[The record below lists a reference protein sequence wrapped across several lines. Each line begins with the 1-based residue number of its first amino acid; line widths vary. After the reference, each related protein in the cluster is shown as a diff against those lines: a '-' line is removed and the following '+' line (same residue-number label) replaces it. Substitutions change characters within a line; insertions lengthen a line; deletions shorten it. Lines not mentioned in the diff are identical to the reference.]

1 MRLLYDAV
9 IFEEQEV
16 GGISRIHRE
25 LLPRMCDL
33 EPSLEVT
40 CLTTRKTRQP
50 LPAHQRIQVRRILP
64 LERML
69 RPHRVFGRAT
79 WRARPLAL
87 RLAVRRGPRAI
98 WLSSYYTWPAGWRG
112 PTVAMVYDL
121 IYEFSPELYRRT
133 GADQVRRRI
142 RETILRARHIIC
154 ISECTQR
161 DVVRLYGVPQSRTS
175 VVYPGL
181 PLDNVPEGEARFAE
195 QAPPRDYILY
205 VGARWGYKNFLGLL
219 EAFARWSQDVVVTL
233 VCVGGDATWSAE
245 ESATLAHLG
254 IAGRVRNLGPVSDT
268 TLAKLYT
275 EARFLVL
282 PSLYEGFGLPLLEAM
297 QYQTLAVVSRTSS
310 LPEVGGDVPF
320 YFDPKER
327 DSIMRA
333 MAQAFQLPEDVR
345 RERVAAGRARAARFS
360 LNAAA
365 SALLSVLKET
375 VATDQLLRGTQAPA
389 G

>member
-16 GGISRIHRE
+16 GGISRIHRQ
-25 LLPRMCDL
+25 LLPRMCEL

-40 CLTTRKTRQP
+40 CLTTQKTRQR
-50 LPAHQRIQVRRILP
+50 LPVHQRIQIRDILP
-64 LERML
+64 LEWMF
-69 RPHRVFGRAT
+69 RPHRAFGRAA

-87 RLAVRRGPRAI
+87 RLALRRGLRGV
-98 WLSSYYTWPAGWRG
+98 WLSSYYTWPALWRG

-121 IYEFSPELYRRT
+121 IYELSPELYRGT

-142 RETILRARHIIC
+142 RETILRARHIVC

-161 DVVRLYGVPQSRTS
+161 DVVRLYGVPESMTS

-181 PLDNVPEGEARFAE
+181 ALDNAPERETRSGE
-195 QAPPRDYILY
+195 QAPPRVYVLH
-205 VGARWGYKNFLGLL
+205 VGARWGYKNFLALL
-219 EAFARWSQDVVVTL
+219 EAFARWSQDTL
-233 VCVGGDATWSAE
+233 VALTCVGGDANWSSE
-245 ESATLAHLG
+245 ESLTIARLG
-254 IAGRVRNLGPVSDT
+254 IEGRVRNLGPVSDT
-268 TLAKLYT
+268 TLAKLYAG
-275 EARFLVL
+275 ARFLAL

-297 QYQTLAVVSRTSS
+297 HYGTLAVVSRTSS

-320 YFDPKER
+320 YFDPTDR
-327 DSIMRA
+327 DSIVQA
-333 MAQAFQLPEDVR
+333 MARAFRLPEDGR
-345 RERVAAGRARAARFS
+345 RERIAAGRARAVRFS
-360 LNAAA
+360 LDAAA